1 MVSHILFQ
9 TAYVKAEELR
19 IFLGN
24 WGRILSRYGECWRNY
39 YGKFGVFMLGLFSGY
54 YVLCG
59 GDPEF

>member
-1 MVSHILFQ
+1 MAFLDMVSHILFQ
-9 TAYVKAEELR
+9 IGEFFGELYA
-19 IFLGN
+19 
-24 WGRILSRYGECWRNY
+24 WGRILSRYGECQRNY